1 MSVNHHQKI
10 TVLGA
15 GAWGTAIAATVARV
29 QGENAQGKI
38 LLWGRDKNAVD
49 SINQQHQHPDKL
61 GTILLPKNL
70 QATNDINIAV
80 ADADI
85 IFLVIPTQKMRG
97 FLQDLP
103 KISAKAILV
112 SCAKGLEQEK
122 LQLPHQIIKTH
133 CDNICLSLS
142 GPNFASE
149 IAANKPAT
157 TIIAGDNE
165 SAIESVMQ
173 SLNHEK
179 FRPYYHFDQIGLE
192 AAAIMKNVVAIAC
205 GIIAALELGDNAR
218 AALITRSITEMA
230 RFVETFGGKRETIYG
245 LGGIGDLMLTCGS
258 RKSRNMSFG
267 YDYAKGLIDMQEF
280 LKGESKNIV
289 AKNTIEGAF
298 SAKAIHQ
305 LCPDLDLPICH
316 AIYRLL
322 YQNADINTIISGFFS
337 RPLKPE

>member
-1 MSVNHHQKI
+1 
-10 TVLGA
+10 
-15 GAWGTAIAATVARV
+15 
-29 QGENAQGKI
+29 
-38 LLWGRDKNAVD
+38 
-49 SINQQHQHPDKL
+49 
-61 GTILLPKNL
+61 
-70 QATNDINIAV
+70 
-80 ADADI
+80 
-85 IFLVIPTQKMRG
+85 MRG
-97 FLQDLP
+97 FLQNLP
-103 KISAKAILV
+103 KIPSKSILV

-122 LQLPHQIIKTH
+122 LQLPHQIIKSH

-149 IAANKPAT
+149 IAANKPAA
-157 TIIAGDNE
+157 TIIAGDDK

-192 AAAIMKNVVAIAC
+192 AAAIMKNIVAIAC

-218 AALITRSITEMA
+218 AALITRSMAEMA
-230 RFVETFGGKRETIYG
+230 RFVENFGGKRETIYG

-258 RKSRNMSFG
+258 RQSRNMSFG

-280 LKGESKNIV
+280 LKSETKTV
-289 AKNTIEGAF
+289 EGAF
-298 SAKAIHQ
+298 SAKAIHH

-322 YQNADINTIISGFFS
+322 YQNATITDIISDFFS
-337 RPLKPE
+337 RPLKSE